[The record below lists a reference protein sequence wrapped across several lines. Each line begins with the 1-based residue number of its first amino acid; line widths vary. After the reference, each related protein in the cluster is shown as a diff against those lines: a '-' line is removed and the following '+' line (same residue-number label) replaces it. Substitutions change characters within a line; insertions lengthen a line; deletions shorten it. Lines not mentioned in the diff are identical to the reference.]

1 MANKSRNL
9 VSGQFPVMGTSAA
22 EHVVAVKP
30 LGARAVPKKG
40 AGKSGDPVL
49 EPHDIKGRN
58 GIAETSGA
66 RYAVTVSRAFE
77 PDKYE
82 DHGHNTRLLP
92 ASHSQ
97 SGSWSNAYG
106 EFGQGISA
114 GR

>member
-1 MANKSRNL
+1 MAKSQNL
-9 VSGQFPVMGTSAA
+9 TSGQFPTMGTSAA
-22 EHVVAVKP
+22 EHVVTNRP
-30 LGARAVPKKG
+30 IGARVVPKKG

-66 RYAVTVSRAFE
+66 RYAVTVSRAF
-77 PDKYE
+77 PADKFT
-82 DHGHNTRLLP
+82 DHGSNTRLLP

-97 SGSWSNAYG
+97 SASWAGAYD